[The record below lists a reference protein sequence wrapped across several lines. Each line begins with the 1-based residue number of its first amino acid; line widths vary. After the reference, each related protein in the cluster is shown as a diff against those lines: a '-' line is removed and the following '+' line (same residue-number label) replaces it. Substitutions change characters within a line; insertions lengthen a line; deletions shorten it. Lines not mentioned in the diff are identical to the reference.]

1 MLSSGVIIRSMEKDT
16 HKPLSASGNLI
27 PSDVFANWVLP
38 YFSRPELK
46 DFPLILSSVGRW
58 SGEED
63 AVMNFAEL
71 AGHPIKAVI
80 LLNISEND
88 VTKRWEL
95 VHAAGTREAT
105 SSEERADDKKI
116 ETFQVRLDEFRKK
129 TLPVILHYRSLGLLV
144 QVDADAPREVV
155 MNSVIDGLYD
165 FITQKDSSA

>member
-1 MLSSGVIIRSMEKDT
+1 MEKDT
-16 HKPLSASGNLI
+16 HKPLSASGKLI
-27 PSDVFANWVLP
+27 PSDIFANWVLP

-46 DFPLILSSVGRW
+46 DFPLILSSIGRW

-63 AVMNFAEL
+63 AVMQFADI

-88 VTKRWEL
+88 VIKRWKI
-95 VHAAGTREAT
+95 VHNSGTREAAST
-105 SSEERADDKKI
+105 EERADDKKI

-129 TLPVILHYRSLGLLV
+129 TLPVVLHYRSLGLLV
-144 QVDADAPREVV
+144 QVNADAPRETV

-165 FITQKDSSA
+165 FITPKDASA